1 MHKVYYNNTNR
12 QLECLLSEEVRCCAR
27 GLMPCEFYK
36 GLAFTTIWLGSKSSQ
51 KKMLGGSAKCR
62 AFLNFIMKI
71 KGVAENIDEN
81 SC

>member
-1 MHKVYYNNTNR
+1 VLCQEAVPY
-12 QLECLLSEEVRCCAR
+12 QL
-27 GLMPCEFYK
+27 YK

-62 AFLNFIMKI
+62 AFLKI

>member
-1 MHKVYYNNTNR
+1 MPAKRRSKVLCQKAVPY
-12 QLECLLSEEVRCCAR
+12 QL
-27 GLMPCEFYK
+27 YK